1 MKRRENYTMKLKP
14 KIISIAL
21 TGTLALGTA
30 TTAGAVSSDRFNDVK
45 ATDWYYSAVN
55 HVVDHNYFNG
65 VGANTFAPNQSLN
78 RAMAVTVLARMF
90 GGDLSGYNGKTAFTD
105 VPSDAYYAKAVQW
118 AVDKGIASGTSP
130 TTFSPSNPCTRA
142 QIVTFL
148 YSALA

>member
-1 MKRRENYTMKLKP
+1 MKLKP

-21 TGTLALGTA
+21 AGTLALGTA

-90 GGDLSGYNGKTAFTD
+90 GGDLSSWQRLR
-105 VPSDAYYAKAVQW
+105 P
-118 AVDKGIASGTSP
+118 ASARCPLRCLLCQGRP
-130 TTFSPSNPCTRA
+130 
-142 QIVTFL
+142 VGGG
-148 YSALA
+148 